1 MHRDISQPWPCPCRS
16 LPSITFPQ
24 RSPTIG
30 LMNGSSP
37 ALCALRSTISSAF
50 LAAFLLGCGSGSSG
64 AVAQQTVQEQ
74 DWEVQPSLWSP
85 RAILIPR
92 STPPATASALPDSMR
107 TVTLQS
113 TLHPDSSTPVLAVA
127 IPIVGHS
134 KIPPTPG
141 DSALPDSLRSAPKSA
156 GTPKA
161 KPKRSAFNISPS
173 DSAKWPVKAPPP
185 LPESLIPEHRIVAFY
200 GNPLS
205 KRMGILGELPP
216 EQMLARLEEV
226 ATQWAAADSGQKVL
240 PALHLIATVA
250 QGYPGPTRKYRL
262 QMADS
267 VIERMANWAE
277 EKGWILFLDIQVGVS
292 TVEDELRVLV
302 PYLKRPYV
310 HLALDPEFAMKDG
323 KRPGTDWMGRMDAS
337 EVNHAIG
344 VLAEIVEQHGLPPKV
359 LVVHRFTR
367 NMLTNASQIRLDPR
381 VQVVIDMDGWG
392 SPGSKMGAYRW
403 FVVRHPVQYTGFKL
417 FYKNDK
423 PMMTPEQVLE
433 LYPKPMYIQYQ

>member
-1 MHRDISQPWPCPCRS
+1 MDRILSVIPP
-16 LPSITFPQ
+16 
-24 RSPTIG
+24 
-30 LMNGSSP
+30 
-37 ALCALRSTISSAF
+37 LRATTGVAF
-50 LAAFLLGCGSGSSG
+50 LTMALLGCGDAS
-64 AVAQQTVQEQ
+64 ARAAAQQTVEQ
-74 DWEVQPSLWSP
+74 DWEVQPELWSP

-92 STPPATASALPDSMR
+92 SVPPVATSDSTDSSS
-107 TVTLQS
+107 TVTLLDS
-113 TLHPDSSTPVLAVA
+113 ILEAGRKGRGASSGSDSSAPRLM
-127 IPIVGHS
+127 
-134 KIPPTPG
+134 
-141 DSALPDSLRSAPKSA
+141 SASRTTAER
-156 GTPKA
+156 
-161 KPKRSAFNISPS
+161 KPKRSSFNLTPS
-173 DSAKWPVKAPPP
+173 DSARWPVKAPAP

-205 KRMGILGELPP
+205 TRMGILGELPP
-216 EQMLARLEEV
+216 AEMLRRLEKV
-226 ATQWAAADSGQKVL
+226 ATEWAAADSGQKVL

-250 QGYPGPTRKYRL
+250 QAYPGPGRKYRL
-262 QMADS
+262 QMPDS
-267 VIERMANWAE
+267 VIERVAGWAE
-277 EKGWILFLDIQVGVS
+277 ERGWILFLDIQVGVS
-292 TVEDELRVLV
+292 TVEDELEVLV
-302 PYLKRPYV
+302 PWLKRPYI

-344 VLAEIVEQHGLPPKV
+344 VLARIVEDHQLPPKV

-392 SPGSKMGAYRW
+392 PPGSKMGAYRW

>member
-1 MHRDISQPWPCPCRS
+1 
-16 LPSITFPQ
+16 
-24 RSPTIG
+24 
-30 LMNGSSP
+30 MNGSSP
-37 ALCALRSTISSAF
+37 VLRLLRSTTGSAF
-50 LAAFLLGCGSGSSG
+50 LAAFLLGCGNASSG
-64 AVAQQTVQEQ
+64 AVAQQTVEEQ
-74 DWEVQPSLWSP
+74 DWEVQPALWSP

-92 STPPATASALPDSMR
+92 SVQPAVTDSIRDSVR

-113 TLHPDSSTPVLAVA
+113 SLHPDSSRADTGSADT
-127 IPIVGHS
+127 IPQHS
-134 KIPPTPG
+134 RIR
-141 DSALPDSLRSAPKSA
+141 PDSFPVNPPRPGPVAAASSNP
-156 GTPKA
+156 
-161 KPKRSAFNISPS
+161 KPKRNAFNISPS

-185 LPESLIPEHRIVAFY
+185 LPESIIPEHRIVAFY

-226 ATQWAAADSGQKVL
+226 ATQWAEADSGQKVL

-250 QGYPGPTRKYRL
+250 QSYPGPARKYRL
-262 QMADS
+262 QMPDS
-267 VIERMANWAE
+267 LIERVANWAE
-277 EKGWILFLDIQVGVS
+277 ERGWILFLDIQVGVS
-292 TVEDELRVLV
+292 TVEDELKVLV

-344 VLAEIVEQHGLPPKV
+344 VLADIVEKNSLPPKV

-423 PMMTPEQVLE
+423 PVMTPQQVLE

>member
-1 MHRDISQPWPCPCRS
+1 VPTGLSGTGSQPGG
-16 LPSITFPQ
+16 IAKT
-24 RSPTIG
+24 
-30 LMNGSSP
+30 
-37 ALCALRSTISSAF
+37 
-50 LAAFLLGCGSGSSG
+50 
-64 AVAQQTVQEQ
+64 
-74 DWEVQPSLWSP
+74 
-85 RAILIPR
+85 
-92 STPPATASALPDSMR
+92 
-107 TVTLQS
+107 
-113 TLHPDSSTPVLAVA
+113 
-127 IPIVGHS
+127 
-134 KIPPTPG
+134 
-141 DSALPDSLRSAPKSA
+141 
-156 GTPKA
+156 
-161 KPKRSAFNISPS
+161 KPKRSAFNISPG
-173 DSAKWPVKAPPP
+173 DSARWPVKAPPP
-185 LPESLIPEHRIVAFY
+185 LPESIIPEHRIVAFY

-216 EQMLARLEEV
+216 DQMLSRLEEV

-250 QGYPGPTRKYRL
+250 QGYPGPARKYRL
-262 QMADS
+262 QMPDS
-267 VIERMANWAE
+267 IIERVADWAE
-277 EKGWILFLDIQVGVS
+277 ERGWLLFLDIQVGVS
-292 TVEDELRVLV
+292 TVEEELKVLV
-302 PYLKRPYV
+302 PYLRRPYV

-337 EVNHAIG
+337 EVNHAVG
-344 VLAEIVEQHGLPPKV
+344 VLANIVEQHQLPPKV